1 MQHTWSKLVSLS
13 SEILLEAIRNSWR
26 TLFAG
31 YLKIDK
37 IWRFEDLIW
46 VECNNAKKEYN
57 KNDFGIDVLKF
68 KHASN
73 PLLSLHM
80 KFDGES
86 KFEKKK

>member
-13 SEILLEAIRNSWR
+13 SEILLEAIRNSRR
-26 TLFAG
+26 TLFDG
-31 YLKIDK
+31 YLKIDQ
-37 IWRFEDLIW
+37 IWRFEDLYNMSRYNP
-46 VECNNAKKEYN
+46 NNPKKEYN

-73 PLLSLHM
+73 PLRSLHM

-86 KFEKKK
+86 KF